1 MPDDALPSDKTTAR
15 SRDAKPVDIYIVH
28 MDSEWQIAQIVA
40 GFMHEQGYVVAP
52 THTLA
57 LPAISGP
64 DPMPADARAVLVIW
78 PIRSELFPKPALEA
92 RAAAQRGHL
101 LQIYAG
107 QARPQE
113 TYPGPTPINF
123 ATWDYQAAG
132 PQWAQLMNQLR
143 KLCGPP
149 PRPKVD
155 VAAATQTAVMVG
167 TLFMA
172 IIGAI
177 FALGQSGQ
185 QPTLQAGPDMP
196 IDGAQSAP
204 AEVATSADARPI
216 REVAR
221 DITADDKLS
230 GGPTNEDYE
239 KDRGVEVGKTPPA
252 AVPEEEAP
260 PARRPVQGPE
270 L

>member
-1 MPDDALPSDKTTAR
+1 
-15 SRDAKPVDIYIVH
+15 VDIYIIH
-28 MDSEWQIAQIVA
+28 MDSEWQIAQIIA
-40 GFMHEQGYVVAP
+40 GFMHEQGYIVAP

-57 LPAISGP
+57 LPARSGP
-64 DPMPADARAVLVIW
+64 DPMPADANAVLVIW

-92 RAAAQRGHL
+92 RAASQRGHL

-107 QARPQE
+107 QARPE
-113 TYPGPTPINF
+113 DTYAGPPPINF

-132 PQWAQLMNQLR
+132 PQWAQLMHGLR

-155 VAAATQTAVMVG
+155 VSAATQTAVMVG

-177 FALGQSGQ
+177 FALGQSSQ
-185 QPTLQAGPDMP
+185 QPTLQAGPASP

-204 AEVATSADARPI
+204 AEVATDADARPI

-221 DITADDKLS
+221 DIGADDTLS

-239 KDRGVEVGKTPPA
+239 KDRGVEMGKTPPA
-252 AVPEEEAP
+252 ALPEEEAA